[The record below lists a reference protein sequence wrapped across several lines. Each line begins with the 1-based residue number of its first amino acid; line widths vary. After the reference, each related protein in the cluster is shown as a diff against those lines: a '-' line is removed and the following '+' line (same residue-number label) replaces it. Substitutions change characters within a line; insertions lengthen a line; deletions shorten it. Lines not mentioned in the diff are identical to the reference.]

1 MYEDSISSR
10 WSGGEFQAAG
20 IAFFPIGE
28 WAEKSSEM
36 RESLLGMGWSEAD
49 MTDWLLLG
57 IAFGE
62 IPHSGNF
69 FVLQPT
75 GENAGK
81 IFYADHDA
89 FEPEPIAGSFEE
101 FLDSIVANPAD
112 FLYRRG
118 CYTRYSDG
126 KTDIQWIPKQ
136 YVAE

>member
-1 MYEDSISSR
+1 MPDGSAATL
-10 WSGGEFQAAG
+10 FQAAG

-49 MTDWLLLG
+49 M
-57 IAFGE
+57 
-62 IPHSGNF
+62 
-69 FVLQPT
+69 
-75 GENAGK
+75 
-81 IFYADHDA
+81 
-89 FEPEPIAGSFEE
+89 
-101 FLDSIVANPAD
+101 DSIVANPAD

-118 CYTRYSDG
+118 RYTRYSDG